1 MTQTYSGKPYSDSGS
16 HDKSDADNQSSNE
29 IRADINQTRANVGEK
44 IDQLQARLDPNR
56 LKQQAQETVQEMLSD
71 TANSMTDY
79 VRSHKDE
86 MLSSIAD
93 SARRNPLPTAL
104 VGLGLGWLIL
114 ESMAGNKR
122 HDDDRWEYER
132 RNLRSRQPRGRFEGS
147 SGRSF
152 VSQGRGQYMEEDFY
166 SPEYYNQP
174 DYGRSSYPP
183 PSEYS
188 ENQGSSNYQS
198 ASDYRGEFQGQH
210 EYGNGHR
217 RGNPLAKAADAV
229 KDTVSDISGE
239 IKERVEDAGQE
250 IKERFDNVSHNVSHE
265 VKDRMGD
272 MRQQAD
278 HMRDQ
283 GQHSMQ
289 RAGHQME
296 EWQRRA
302 RYEGQRRGQQVMRNL
317 EDNPLTYGALALAAG
332 AALALLLPQTRT
344 ENRYFGEMRDQVMEK
359 GQEVFESAKDHAQQ
373 VATEMRPELEE
384 KARQIYGEVKE
395 EVKQVAK
402 DVAEEV
408 RPVIDKAMEK
418 GKEEA
423 RNAAQEIGVDPDK
436 LMGSKPSGGASGS
449 GSPMGSASGSSAST
463 SSPTMSSTSGG
474 SSSGGS
480 ASMSSSPSSSSG
492 MTTAQMG
499 QGKTPVINRDTLA
512 GQWKQVK
519 GEIKSRWGR
528 LTDDELTQVEGDYE
542 KLLGKIQSRY
552 GYSRERV
559 EQEVNDFF
567 KSRKA

>member
-1 MTQTYSGKPYSDSGS
+1 MTQNPYSGSVS
-16 HDKSDADNQSSNE
+16 HDKGDAENQSSSE
-29 IRADINQTRANVGEK
+29 IRADIDQTRANVGEK

-86 MLSSIAD
+86 MVSSIAD
-93 SARRNPLPTAL
+93 AARRNPLPTAL

-114 ESMAGNKR
+114 ESMAGSKR

-132 RNLRSRQPRGRFEGS
+132 RYLRSRQPRGRFEGS

-152 VSQGRGQYMEEDFY
+152 VSQGRGQFMEEDFY
-166 SPEYYNQP
+166 SPEYYDQP
-174 DYGRSSYPP
+174 DYGRSSYPQS
-183 PSEYS
+183 SEY
-188 ENQGSSNYQS
+188 QGR
-198 ASDYRGEFQGQH
+198 SDYRGESQGEYQGQH
-210 EYGNGHR
+210 EDGNGHH
-217 RGNPLAKAADAV
+217 RGSNPLAKAADAV
-229 KDTVSDISGE
+229 KDTVSDVSGE

-250 IKERFDNVSHNVSHE
+250 IKERFDNVSHE
-265 VKDRMGD
+265 VRDRMGD
-272 MRQQAD
+272 MRQQAGQ
-278 HMRDQ
+278 MRDQ

-344 ENRYFGEMRDQVMEK
+344 ENRYFGEVRDQVMDK
-359 GQEVFESAKDHAQQ
+359 GQEVFDSAKSHAQQ

-384 KARQIYGEVKE
+384 KARQIYSDVKQ

-402 DVAEEV
+402 DAVEEI
-408 RPVIDKAMEK
+408 RPVVDKAMEK

-423 RNAAQEIGVDPDK
+423 RSAAQEIGVDPGK
-436 LMGSKPSGGASGS
+436 LTNSKPSSDAS
-449 GSPMGSASGSSAST
+449 
-463 SSPTMSSTSGG
+463 SGG
-474 SSSGGS
+474 SSMGS
-480 ASMSSSPSSSSG
+480 LA
-492 MTTAQMG
+492 TTAEMG

-512 GQWKQVK
+512 GQWKQLK
-519 GEIKSRWGR
+519 GEVKSRWGR
-528 LTDDELTQVEGDYE
+528 LTEDELTQVEGDYE
-542 KLLGKIQSRY
+542 KLVGKIQSRY
-552 GYSRERV
+552 GYTRERV
-559 EQEVNDFF
+559 EQEVSDFF